1 MSRMARGFGS
11 VTALQQNYPNPFNP
25 TTGIAFSL
33 AERGHARIAIYDVS
47 GRLVKVLVDED
58 VDAGPSFVTWSGK
71 DDGGRDV
78 ASGTYFAR
86 MSAGGI
92 FTERKMVL
100 MR

>member
-1 MSRMARGFGS
+1 MA
-11 VTALQQNYPNPFNP
+11 
-25 TTGIAFSL
+25 GIAFSL
-33 AERGHARIAIYDVS
+33 AGRGHARIAIYDVS